1 MAGFVY
7 HLRGGVIF
15 GVYPRDGFHDFASA
29 HERALLSVE
38 KLAEPPDH
46 LLFVEL
52 SPLVI
57 APVFH
62 RRTGASD
69 ILGGRRKVV
78 DGRQNFVRVDINR
91 PVKVGLG
98 VPLGC
103 LGFLVEPLQ
112 LRACAFRVVPSE
124 ERVGVV
130 DHLVDHRVQVGV
142 GLGDLHDAFNIV
154 HPFLLSRERHLPMRP
169 LPICYASPC
178 AISSTVS
185 GIILESSPGR
195 LPVL

>member
-1 MAGFVY
+1 MAGFVH
-7 HLRGGVIF
+7 HLRGGVVF
-15 GVYPRDGFHDFASA
+15 GVYPRDGFHDFPGA

-52 SPLVI
+52 PPLVL
-57 APVFH
+57 APAFH
-62 RRTGASD
+62 RRARASD
-69 ILGGRRKVV
+69 VFGGRRKVV
-78 DGRQNFVRVDINR
+78 DGCQNFVRVYINR
-91 PVKVGLG
+91 PVEVGLG

-103 LGFLVEPLQ
+103 LGFLVEPFQ
-112 LRACAFRVVPSE
+112 LRACAFRVVPGE

-154 HPFLLSRERHLPMRP
+154 HPLLLSRERRLPMRP
-169 LPICYASPC
+169 LPIGYASPC
-178 AISSTVS
+178 SISSAISST
-185 GIILESSPGR
+185 ITESSPVR